1 MNQSIIKG
9 AVSQIKRRLIVTQS
23 SFDGVNEIIRRIS
36 SLINSID
43 LEIIASD
50 ITKTTSDVAEMLNS
64 VTANSEPAISCLV
77 SGNDGVNMFQPVEW
91 PKISSC

>member
-1 MNQSIIKG
+1 MNQSIIKE

-50 ITKTTSDVAEMLNS
+50 ITKTTSDVTEMLNS

-77 SGNDGVNMFQPVEW
+77 SGNDGVNMFQPVKW

>member
-23 SFDGVNEIIRRIS
+23 NFDGINEIIRRIS
-36 SLINSID
+36 SLVNSID

-50 ITKTTSDVAEMLNS
+50 ITKTTSDVTDILNS

-77 SGNDGVNMFQPVEW
+77 SGNDGVNMFQLVTW
-91 PKISSC
+91 PKITSC